1 MLGLLK
7 KKILR
12 IQFMDNNL
20 NLFLIENKSK
30 VKCNDDEIENKLL
43 EIKHTLKYC
52 LNFII
57 KHEDVDEQDYEFIKS
72 EILNFLKSYINI
84 NIQLGKKNEKY
95 LIIESIVKNLVDD
108 VLCKIEAKNNKCE
121 FKKEIKLLKKER
133 NKSTNLIK
141 ISKTQ

>member
-1 MLGLLK
+1 
-7 KKILR
+7 
-12 IQFMDNNL
+12 MDNNL

-30 VKCNDDEIENKLL
+30 VKCNDEEIENKLL
-43 EIKHTLKYC
+43 EMKHTLKYC

-72 EILNFLKSYINI
+72 EILNLLKSYINI
-84 NIQLGKKNEKY
+84 NIQIGKKNEKY

-108 VLCKIEAKNNKCE
+108 VLCKIETKNNKKE

-133 NKSTNLIK
+133 NKSSNLIK